1 MTRKFFYLVKLSFNK
16 KLKSKWFIAVNIILA
31 LSLFALF
38 NLNSIITFFGGEFDK
53 PLKVLVYDKTN
64 ISYPYLKNNIDSLT
78 SELEDK
84 KIVVKS
90 VSNENKKI
98 KDDEILISLNLDDNL
113 LKAKVISDKKIDSS
127 VYQVIYQ
134 GLNATKQQVLME
146 RLNLDTN
153 TLALLSTN
161 IDIDRVVLS
170 DKKSQDENMSLVMS
184 TVFPS
189 LILPFFMLIIFL
201 VQMVGGEICEEKTT
215 KSMEII
221 ISNVSPKVH
230 LLAKIIANNLFVL
243 LQALLL
249 FIYGL
254 IAFFISSRNGSLNI
268 PSEITSVW
276 DSLSASGLIND
287 IVSLLP
293 FLLVLIILSFLAYS
307 LLAGILA
314 SMTTNIEDFQQLQTP
329 IVFILLAGYYLAIMA
344 GMFQGSIFLKIAGY
358 IPLISCLLAPT
369 LYIMGEIS
377 ILDILIA
384 IILLVGLLYLL
395 IRYGMKIYK
404 VGILNYSNEKVWSKF
419 IKAFR
424 KEVTNYKKSSQFHQK
439 S

>member
-1 MTRKFFYLVKLSFNK
+1 MTRKFFYLMKLSFNK

-31 LSLFALF
+31 LSLFAIL

-113 LKAKVISDKKIDSS
+113 LKAKVTSDKKIDSS

-161 IDIDRVVLS
+161 IDIKRVVLS

-230 LLAKIIANNLFVL
+230 LLAKIVANNLFVL

-384 IILLVGLLYLL
+384 IILLIGLLYLL

-424 KEVTNYKKSSQFHQK
+424 KEE
-439 S
+439 

>member
-1 MTRKFFYLVKLSFNK
+1 MTRKFFYLMKLSFNK

-90 VSNENKKI
+90 VSNESKKI

-153 TLALLSTN
+153 TLALLSTSV
-161 IDIDRVVLS
+161 DIDRVVLS

-268 PSEITSVW
+268 PSEITSIW

-384 IILLVGLLYLL
+384 IILLIGLLYLL
-395 IRYGMKIYK
+395 VRYGMKIYK

-424 KEVTNYKKSSQFHQK
+424 KEE
-439 S
+439 

>member
-268 PSEITSVW
+268 PSEITSIW

-344 GMFQGSIFLKIAGY
+344 GMFQGSIFLKIACY

-384 IILLVGLLYLL
+384 IILLIGLLYLL

-424 KEVTNYKKSSQFHQK
+424 REE
-439 S
+439 

>member
-53 PLKVLVYDKTN
+53 PLKILVYDKTN

-230 LLAKIIANNLFVL
+230 LLAKIVANNLFVL

-268 PSEITSVW
+268 PSEITSIW

-384 IILLVGLLYLL
+384 IILLIGLLYLL

-424 KEVTNYKKSSQFHQK
+424 KEE
-439 S
+439 

>member
-1 MTRKFFYLVKLSFNK
+1 MTRKFFYLMKLSFNK

-230 LLAKIIANNLFVL
+230 LLAKIVANNLFVL

-268 PSEITSVW
+268 PSEITSIW

-424 KEVTNYKKSSQFHQK
+424 KEE
-439 S
+439 

>member
-1 MTRKFFYLVKLSFNK
+1 MTRKFFYLMKLSFNK

-161 IDIDRVVLS
+161 IDIERVVLS

-230 LLAKIIANNLFVL
+230 LLAKIVANNLFVL

-268 PSEITSVW
+268 PSEITSIW

-424 KEVTNYKKSSQFHQK
+424 KEE
-439 S
+439 

>member
-424 KEVTNYKKSSQFHQK
+424 KEE
-439 S
+439 

>member
-1 MTRKFFYLVKLSFNK
+1 MTRKFFYLMKLSFNK

-53 PLKVLVYDKTN
+53 PLKILVYDKTN

-90 VSNENKKI
+90 VSNESKKI

-134 GLNATKQQVLME
+134 GLNVTKQQVLME

-230 LLAKIIANNLFVL
+230 LLAKIVANNLFVL

-268 PSEITSVW
+268 PSEITSIW

-293 FLLVLIILSFLAYS
+293 MLLVLIILSFLAYS

-384 IILLVGLLYLL
+384 IILLIGLLYLL

-424 KEVTNYKKSSQFHQK
+424 KEE
-439 S
+439 

>member
-1 MTRKFFYLVKLSFNK
+1 MTRKFFYLMKLSFNK

-230 LLAKIIANNLFVL
+230 LLAKIVANNLFVL

-268 PSEITSVW
+268 PSEITSIW

-384 IILLVGLLYLL
+384 IILLIGLLYLL

-424 KEVTNYKKSSQFHQK
+424 REE
-439 S
+439 

>member
-1 MTRKFFYLVKLSFNK
+1 MTRKFFYLMKLSFNK

-268 PSEITSVW
+268 PSEITSIW

-307 LLAGILA
+307 ILAGILA

-384 IILLVGLLYLL
+384 IILLIGLLYLL

-424 KEVTNYKKSSQFHQK
+424 KEE
-439 S
+439 

>member
-1 MTRKFFYLVKLSFNK
+1 MTRKFFYLMKLSFNK

-134 GLNATKQQVLME
+134 GLNVTKQQVLME

-153 TLALLSTN
+153 TLALLSTS

-230 LLAKIIANNLFVL
+230 LLAKIVANNLFVL

-254 IAFFISSRNGSLNI
+254 IAFFISSSNGSLNI
-268 PSEITSVW
+268 PSEITSIW

-384 IILLVGLLYLL
+384 IILLIGLLYLL

-424 KEVTNYKKSSQFHQK
+424 KEE
-439 S
+439 

>member
-1 MTRKFFYLVKLSFNK
+1 MTKKFFYLMKISFNK

-31 LSLFALF
+31 LSLFALL

-64 ISYPYLKNNIDSLT
+64 ISYPYLKNNISTLT

-90 VSNENKKI
+90 VNSEKKKL

-113 LKAKVISDKKIDSS
+113 LKAKVTSEKKIDSTI
-127 VYQVIYQ
+127 YQVIYQ

-146 RLNLDTN
+146 KLNLDTN
-153 TLALLSTN
+153 TLALLSSN
-161 IDIDRVVLS
+161 IDIKRVVLS

-230 LLAKIIANNLFVL
+230 LLAKIVANNLFVI

-254 IAFFISSRNGSLNI
+254 IAFFISSRNGILNI
-268 PSEITSVW
+268 PSEITSIW
-276 DSLSASGLIND
+276 DSLSASGLISN
-287 IVSLLP
+287 IISLLP
-293 FLLVLIILSFLAYS
+293 VLLILIILSFLAYS

-314 SMTTNIEDFQQLQTP
+314 SMTTNIEDFQQLQAP

-344 GMFQGSIFLKIAGY
+344 GMFQGSAFLKIASY

-377 ILDILIA
+377 LLDILIA
-384 IILLVGLLYLL
+384 IILLIGLLYLL
-395 IRYGMKIYK
+395 INYGMKIYK
-404 VGILNYSNEKVWSKF
+404 VGILNYSNEKVWTRF
-419 IKAFR
+419 VKAFR
-424 KEVTNYKKSSQFHQK
+424 REE
-439 S
+439 

>member
-1 MTRKFFYLVKLSFNK
+1 MTRKFFYLMKLSFNK

-53 PLKVLVYDKTN
+53 PLKILVYDKTN

-90 VSNENKKI
+90 VSNESKKI

-153 TLALLSTN
+153 TLALLSTSV
-161 IDIDRVVLS
+161 DIDRVVLS

-230 LLAKIIANNLFVL
+230 LLAKIVANNLFVL

-268 PSEITSVW
+268 PSEITSIW

-384 IILLVGLLYLL
+384 IILLIGLLYLL

-424 KEVTNYKKSSQFHQK
+424 KEE
-439 S
+439 

>member
-1 MTRKFFYLVKLSFNK
+1 MTRKFFYLMKLSFNK

-53 PLKVLVYDKTN
+53 PLKILVYDKTN

-153 TLALLSTN
+153 TLALLSTSV
-161 IDIDRVVLS
+161 DIDRVVLS

-268 PSEITSVW
+268 PSEITSIW

-293 FLLVLIILSFLAYS
+293 MLLVLIILSFLAYS

-384 IILLVGLLYLL
+384 IILLIGLLYLL

-424 KEVTNYKKSSQFHQK
+424 KEE
-439 S
+439 

>member
-78 SELEDK
+78 NELEDK

-230 LLAKIIANNLFVL
+230 LLAKIVANNLFVL

-268 PSEITSVW
+268 PSEITSIW

-293 FLLVLIILSFLAYS
+293 MLLVLIILSFLAYS

-384 IILLVGLLYLL
+384 IILLIGLLYLL

-424 KEVTNYKKSSQFHQK
+424 KEE
-439 S
+439 

>member
-230 LLAKIIANNLFVL
+230 LLAKIVANNLFVS

-384 IILLVGLLYLL
+384 IILLIGLLYLL

-424 KEVTNYKKSSQFHQK
+424 KEE
-439 S
+439 

>member
-90 VSNENKKI
+90 VSNESKKI

-230 LLAKIIANNLFVL
+230 LLAKIVANNLFVL

-268 PSEITSVW
+268 PSEITSIW

-293 FLLVLIILSFLAYS
+293 MLLVLIILSFLAYS

-384 IILLVGLLYLL
+384 IILLIGLLYLL

-424 KEVTNYKKSSQFHQK
+424 REE
-439 S
+439 

>member
-1 MTRKFFYLVKLSFNK
+1 MTRKFFYLMKLSFNK

-31 LSLFALF
+31 ISLFALF

-84 KIVVKS
+84 KLVVKS

-113 LKAKVISDKKIDSS
+113 LKAKVTSDKKIDSS

-161 IDIDRVVLS
+161 IDIKRVVLS

-230 LLAKIIANNLFVL
+230 LLAKIVANNLFVL

-268 PSEITSVW
+268 PSEITSIW

-384 IILLVGLLYLL
+384 IILLIGLLYLL
-395 IRYGMKIYK
+395 IKYGMKVYK
-404 VGILNYSNEKVWSKF
+404 VGILNYSNEKVWTRF
-419 IKAFR
+419 IKVFR
-424 KEVTNYKKSSQFHQK
+424 KEE
-439 S
+439 

>member
-1 MTRKFFYLVKLSFNK
+1 MTRKFFYLMKLSFNK

-84 KIVVKS
+84 KLVVKS
-90 VSNENKKI
+90 ISNENKKI

-134 GLNATKQQVLME
+134 GLNTTKQQVLME

-161 IDIDRVVLS
+161 IDIKRVVLS

-230 LLAKIIANNLFVL
+230 LLAKIVANNLFVL

-268 PSEITSVW
+268 PSEITSIW

-344 GMFQGSIFLKIAGY
+344 GMFQGSVFLKIAGY

-384 IILLVGLLYLL
+384 IILLIGFLYLL
-395 IRYGMKIYK
+395 IKYGMKVYK
-404 VGILNYSNEKVWSKF
+404 VGILNYSNEKVWTRF
-419 IKAFR
+419 IKVFR
-424 KEVTNYKKSSQFHQK
+424 KEE
-439 S
+439 

>member
-78 SELEDK
+78 NELEDK

-153 TLALLSTN
+153 TLALLSTS

-230 LLAKIIANNLFVL
+230 LLAKIVANNLFVL

-268 PSEITSVW
+268 PSEITSIW

-293 FLLVLIILSFLAYS
+293 MLLVLIILSFLAYS

-384 IILLVGLLYLL
+384 IILLIGLLYLL

-424 KEVTNYKKSSQFHQK
+424 KEE
-439 S
+439 

>member
-1 MTRKFFYLVKLSFNK
+1 MTRKFFYLMKLSFNK

-90 VSNENKKI
+90 VSNESKKI

-161 IDIDRVVLS
+161 IDIKRVVLS

-230 LLAKIIANNLFVL
+230 LLAKIVANNLFVI

-268 PSEITSVW
+268 PSEITSIW

-344 GMFQGSIFLKIAGY
+344 GMFQGSVFLKIAGY

-384 IILLVGLLYLL
+384 IILLIGLLYLL
-395 IRYGMKIYK
+395 IKYGMKVYK
-404 VGILNYSNEKVWSKF
+404 VGILNYSNEKVWTRF
-419 IKAFR
+419 IKVFR
-424 KEVTNYKKSSQFHQK
+424 KEE
-439 S
+439 

>member
-90 VSNENKKI
+90 VSNESKKI

-230 LLAKIIANNLFVL
+230 LLAKIVANNLFVL

-384 IILLVGLLYLL
+384 IILLIGLLYLL

-404 VGILNYSNEKVWSKF
+404 VGILNYSNEK
-419 IKAFR
+419 
-424 KEVTNYKKSSQFHQK
+424 EM
-439 S
+439 

>member
-1 MTRKFFYLVKLSFNK
+1 MTRKFFYLMKISFNK

-31 LSLFALF
+31 LSLFAIL

-113 LKAKVISDKKIDSS
+113 LKAKVTSDKKIDSS

-153 TLALLSTN
+153 TLALLSTS

-221 ISNVSPKVH
+221 ISNLSPKVH
-230 LLAKIIANNLFVL
+230 LLAKIVANNLFVL

-268 PSEITSVW
+268 PSEITSIW
-276 DSLSASGLIND
+276 DSLSTSGLIND

-344 GMFQGSIFLKIAGY
+344 GMFQGSVFLKIAGY

-384 IILLVGLLYLL
+384 IILLIGLLYLL
-395 IRYGMKIYK
+395 IKYGMKVYK
-404 VGILNYSNEKVWSKF
+404 VGILNYSNEKVWTRF
-419 IKAFR
+419 IKVFR
-424 KEVTNYKKSSQFHQK
+424 KEE
-439 S
+439 

>member
-64 ISYPYLKNNIDSLT
+64 ISYSYLKNNIGSLT

-384 IILLVGLLYLL
+384 IILLIGLLYLL

-424 KEVTNYKKSSQFHQK
+424 REE
-439 S
+439 

>member
-84 KIVVKS
+84 RIVVKS

-230 LLAKIIANNLFVL
+230 LLAKIVANNLFVL

-384 IILLVGLLYLL
+384 IILLIGLLYLL

-424 KEVTNYKKSSQFHQK
+424 REE
-439 S
+439 

>member
-84 KIVVKS
+84 KLVVKS

-113 LKAKVISDKKIDSS
+113 LKAKVTSDKKIDSS

-161 IDIDRVVLS
+161 IDIKRVVLS

-230 LLAKIIANNLFVL
+230 LLAKIVANNLFVL

-384 IILLVGLLYLL
+384 IILLIGLLYLL

-424 KEVTNYKKSSQFHQK
+424 KEE
-439 S
+439 

>member
-1 MTRKFFYLVKLSFNK
+1 MTRKFFYLMKLSFNK

-90 VSNENKKI
+90 VSNESKKI

-153 TLALLSTN
+153 TLALLSTS

-230 LLAKIIANNLFVL
+230 LLAKIVANNLFVL

-268 PSEITSVW
+268 PSEITSIW

-424 KEVTNYKKSSQFHQK
+424 KEE
-439 S
+439 

>member
-1 MTRKFFYLVKLSFNK
+1 MTRKFFYLMKLSFNK

-230 LLAKIIANNLFVL
+230 LLAKIVANNLFVL

-293 FLLVLIILSFLAYS
+293 MLLVLIILSFLAYS

-384 IILLVGLLYLL
+384 IILLIGLLYLL

-424 KEVTNYKKSSQFHQK
+424 KEE
-439 S
+439 

>member
-146 RLNLDTN
+146 RLNLD
-153 TLALLSTN
+153 
-161 IDIDRVVLS
+161 IDRVVLS

-230 LLAKIIANNLFVL
+230 LLAKIVANNLFVL

-268 PSEITSVW
+268 PSEITSIW

-293 FLLVLIILSFLAYS
+293 MLLVLIILSFLAYS

-384 IILLVGLLYLL
+384 IILLIGLLYLL

-424 KEVTNYKKSSQFHQK
+424 REE
-439 S
+439 

>member
-90 VSNENKKI
+90 VSNESKKI

-153 TLALLSTN
+153 TLALLSTS

-221 ISNVSPKVH
+221 IYNVSPKVH

-384 IILLVGLLYLL
+384 IILLIGLLYLL

-424 KEVTNYKKSSQFHQK
+424 KEE
-439 S
+439 

>member
-90 VSNENKKI
+90 VSDENKKI

-134 GLNATKQQVLME
+134 GLNTTKQQVLME

-153 TLALLSTN
+153 TLALLSTS

-230 LLAKIIANNLFVL
+230 LLAKIVANNLFVL

-384 IILLVGLLYLL
+384 IILLIGLLYLL

-424 KEVTNYKKSSQFHQK
+424 KEE
-439 S
+439 

>member
-1 MTRKFFYLVKLSFNK
+1 MTRKFFYLMKLSFNK

-98 KDDEILISLNLDDNL
+98 KGDEILISLNLDDNL

-254 IAFFISSRNGSLNI
+254 IAFFISSSNGSLNI
-268 PSEITSVW
+268 PSEITSIW

-384 IILLVGLLYLL
+384 IILLIGLLYLL

-424 KEVTNYKKSSQFHQK
+424 KEE
-439 S
+439 